1 MVHKSMAKTSLEIGA
16 IVNKVL
22 FVNVG
27 LDCSF
32 RNSLMASANG

>member
-1 MVHKSMAKTSLEIGA
+1 MVHNNMANTSLEIGA

-32 RNSLMASANG
+32 RNSLIASAKG